1 MDAVIILIALAAG
14 LGIRQLGY
22 PPLPGY
28 LLAGFV
34 AHALSLGDIEV
45 IKSVADIGILL
56 LLFTIGLKLNLKE
69 LLAPQVWAV
78 TTLHMASVVPLT
90 AVVIMTAGI
99 VVPLLSLDTVAAWS
113 LAFALSF
120 SSTVFA
126 VKMFDDRGET
136 SSFHATLTIGVLVI
150 QDILAVAYLVLSSGQ
165 WQWSMLLVLLVPLFR
180 WPLTKLMDMAG
191 HGELLTLFGIL
202 CALGAAE
209 VFYLIGLKGG
219 LGALM
224 CGMLLSEYYPGSKG
238 TDPGKAR
245 ELYSGLSRLKDL
257 LLVGF
262 FLQIGYYGLPS
273 FPMLMVALVLSL
285 LIFMRPVIYYFLYA
299 MFNLRART
307 ALLASAALFTYS
319 EFGLIVAALSVEA
332 GLLAAEWLTTL
343 AIALSLSFVM
353 ATPLNMNIHRVYD
366 RLFRTL
372 HRYQLAE
379 RLPEEQPTELGDAK
393 VVILGMGRVGRGAY
407 EDLNKRYPGQVVGVE
422 ESFDRAQSNQAAG
435 LNCVTGDAVDH
446 DFWSEA
452 VLQSPRELVLVSLT
466 NHSEN
471 MSVVQQAKDAGYT
484 GNLAVV
490 SRYPDEEAELTE
502 LGCITFNLYAEAGH
516 GFAEHVIERLESTPE
531 PEDRPPE
538 RALA

>member
-1 MDAVIILIALAAG
+1 MDAVIILVALAAG

-34 AHALSLGDIEV
+34 AHALSLGDVEV

-99 VVPLLSLDTVAAWS
+99 AVPLLSLDTVAAWS

-165 WQWSMLLVLLVPLFR
+165 WQWSMLLILLVPLFR
-180 WPLTKLMDMAG
+180 MPLTRLMDMAG

-224 CGMLLSEYYPGSKG
+224 CGMLLSQYYPGSQG
-238 TDPGKAR
+238 TDPNKAR
-245 ELYSGLSRLKDL
+245 ELYSNLSRLKDL

-343 AIALSLSFVM
+343 AIALSISFVM
-353 ATPLNMNIHRVYD
+353 ATPLNTNIHRVYD
-366 RLFRTL
+366 RFFSTL
-372 HRYQLAE
+372 HRFQ
-379 RLPEEQPTELGDAK
+379 K
-393 VVILGMGRVGRGAY
+393 
-407 EDLNKRYPGQVVGVE
+407 
-422 ESFDRAQSNQAAG
+422 S
-435 LNCVTGDAVDH
+435 
-446 DFWSEA
+446 
-452 VLQSPRELVLVSLT
+452 
-466 NHSEN
+466 
-471 MSVVQQAKDAGYT
+471 
-484 GNLAVV
+484 
-490 SRYPDEEAELTE
+490 
-502 LGCITFNLYAEAGH
+502 
-516 GFAEHVIERLESTPE
+516 
-531 PEDRPPE
+531 E
-538 RALA
+538 RAD

>member
-45 IKSVADIGILL
+45 IKTVADVGILL

-69 LLAPQVWAV
+69 LIAPQVWAV

-99 VVPLLSLDTVAAWS
+99 VVPLLSLDTAAAWS

-150 QDILAVAYLVLSSGQ
+150 QDILAVGYLVLSSGH

-180 WPLTKLMDMAG
+180 MPLTKLMDMAG

-224 CGMLLSEYYPGSKG
+224 CGMLLSQYYPGPQG
-238 TDPGKAR
+238 TDPNKGE
-245 ELYSGLSRLKDL
+245 ELYDNLSRLKDL

-285 LIFMRPVIYYFLYA
+285 LIFLRPVIYYFLYA
-299 MFNLRART
+299 LFNLRART

-319 EFGLIVAALSVEA
+319 EFGLIVAAISVEA
-332 GLLAAEWLTTL
+332 GLLTAEWLTTL
-343 AIALSLSFVM
+343 AIALSISFVM
-353 ATPLNMNIHRVYD
+353 ATPLNTNIHRVYD
-366 RLFRTL
+366 RFFNTL
-372 HRYQLAE
+372 HRFQKDD
-379 RLPEEQPTELGDAK
+379 RLPEEQPPELGDAK

-407 EDLNKRYPGQVVGVE
+407 RDLDIRYPGQVVGVD
-422 ESFDRAQSNQAAG
+422 ESYDRTQANRKAG
-435 LNCVTGDAVDH
+435 LNCVTGDATDH
-446 DFWSEA
+446 DFWTEA
-452 VLQSPRELVLVSLT
+452 LLQAPRDLVLVSLT

-471 MSVVQQAKDAGYT
+471 LTVVQQVKDAGFT
-484 GNLAVV
+484 GKLAVV
-490 SRYPDEEAELTE
+490 SRYKDEEAELTE
-502 LGCITFNLYAEAGH
+502 LGCITFNLYAEAGR
-516 GFAEHVIERLESTPE
+516 GFARHVL
-531 PEDRPPE
+531 E
-538 RALA
+538 RASELPDAHAG